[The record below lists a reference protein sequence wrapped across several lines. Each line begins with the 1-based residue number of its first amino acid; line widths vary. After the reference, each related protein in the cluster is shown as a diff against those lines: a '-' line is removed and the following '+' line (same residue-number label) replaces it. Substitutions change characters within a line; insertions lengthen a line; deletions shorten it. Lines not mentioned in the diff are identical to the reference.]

1 MINVGRALTIV
12 CAAFLWMLSIGSF
25 ITTVLSFMGAVS
37 FIKDMAHEKQDFERR
52 SDRDMAIIFGFAG
65 VVIGVFTA
73 LLVWASLAITRG
85 I

>member
-1 MINVGRALTIV
+1 MIDVGRVMLIG
-12 CAAFLWMLSIGSF
+12 CDAFLWMLSTGSF

-37 FIKDMAHEKQDFERR
+37 FIKDMAHERQDFERR

-65 VVIGVFTA
+65 VLIGAFTA
-73 LLVWASLAITRG
+73 LLVWASLAIARG